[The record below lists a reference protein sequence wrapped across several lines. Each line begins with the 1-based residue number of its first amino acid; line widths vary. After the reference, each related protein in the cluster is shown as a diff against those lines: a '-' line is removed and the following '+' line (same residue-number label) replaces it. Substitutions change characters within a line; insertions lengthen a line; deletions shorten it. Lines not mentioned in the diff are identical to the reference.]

1 MMFFTHK
8 YNKKTSHG
16 NLVAVLCAALLVILA
31 SCSTGRKATNDHRDY
46 TRQSGSSYDS
56 RKGGSS
62 YTPIGRD
69 GTAQRKHYIATF
81 SDAAIRNRKQYGIPA
96 AITLGQGILES
107 AGGTSYLAVN
117 GNNHFGIKASS
128 DWTGRTISKPGSSDK
143 YRKYPSVEQCFAD
156 HAKFLSRKRYAPLF
170 KLKITDYKGW
180 ARKLKECGYA
190 TDPNY
195 ASKLIKIIETYNLQE
210 LDR

>member
-31 SCSTGRKATNDHRDY
+31 SCSTGRKATNDRRDY
-46 TRQSGSSYDS
+46 TRQS
-56 RKGGSS
+56 GSS

-143 YRKYPSVEQCFAD
+143 YRIYPSVEQCFAA